1 MGDLVKSS
9 GPRIAVVGAG
19 MGGLAAAIRLAAA
32 GCRVTLIDAAEKPGG
47 KLRTVQSE
55 AGPVDAGPTVLT
67 MRHQFDAL
75 FALAGER
82 MEDHVTPVAEPLLA
96 RHWWLDG
103 SSLDLFADR
112 DRSAEAVEGFAGARE
127 ALAFRRF
134 SERAARLF
142 KGFEAAMIESA
153 RPTLPGLTSTV
164 LGQPSLIR
172 DMAPL
177 SSLAGGLARQFRDPR
192 LRQLFGRYATYV
204 GGHPALSPG
213 VLQLIWHAEASGV
226 WRIEGGLNRLAE
238 ALGGL
243 AERLGV
249 EMRLGTEATRIEMQ
263 AGRVSAVHFAH
274 IPRLVAD
281 GVVFNGD
288 PRALTRGLLGGAAA
302 GAVPESAVA
311 PRSLSARVWAF
322 AAETAGPD
330 LVHHNVFF
338 GRDARAE
345 FGPIREGLPPEDP
358 TLYVCAQDR
367 GAGSTP
373 PALERFEI
381 IENAAPSDAETPEE
395 KDQCRTRVFQRLT
408 EFGLSFTPR
417 PDVSRVTTPAMF
429 AHLFPASVGSLYGRS
444 PHGMMAAFK
453 RPTARTAVPGLYLA
467 GGGAHPGA
475 GIAMAALSGRH
486 AAEAIATDLALPLP
500 SRPTAMPGGM
510 STASRTM
517 GLRPSRSSPS

>member
-1 MGDLVKSS
+1 
-9 GPRIAVVGAG
+9 
-19 MGGLAAAIRLAAA
+19 MGGLAAAIRLAAG
-32 GCRVTLIDAAEKPGG
+32 GCHVTLIDAAERPGG
-47 KLRTVQSE
+47 KMRRVDSD

-67 MRHQFDAL
+67 MRHHFDAL
-75 FALAGER
+75 FALAGDR
-82 MEDHVTPVAEPLLA
+82 MEDHVSPIPEPLLA

-112 DRSAEAVEGFAGARE
+112 DRSVEAVARFAGARE
-127 ALAFRRF
+127 AIAFRRF

-142 KGFEAAMIESA
+142 EGFEGAMLESA
-153 RPTLPGLTSTV
+153 RPTLPGLTATV
-164 LGQPSLIR
+164 LRRPSLVR

-177 SSLAGGLARQFRDPR
+177 GSLAGALARQFRDPR

-204 GGHPALSPG
+204 GGMPAMSPG

-226 WRIEGGLNRLAE
+226 WRIEGGLHRLAE

-243 AERLGV
+243 VERLGV
-249 EMRLGTEATRIEMQ
+249 EMRMGTKATRIEMQ
-263 AGRVSAVHFAH
+263 SGRVSAVHCAGL
-274 IPRLVAD
+274 PRMVVD

-288 PRALTRGLLGGAAA
+288 PRALTEGLMGGSAKD
-302 GAVPESAVA
+302 AVPAHAVL

-322 AAETAGPD
+322 AARADGPD
-330 LVHHNVFF
+330 LVHHNIFF
-338 GRDARAE
+338 GRDPEAE
-345 FGPIREGLPPEDP
+345 FGPIRSDAPPADP

-367 GAGSTP
+367 GVGTVP
-373 PALERFEI
+373 PAIERFEI
-381 IENAAPSDAETPEE
+381 IENAAPGDTELPEE
-395 KDQCRTRVFQRLT
+395 KEECRTRVFHRLT
-408 EFGLSFTPR
+408 EFGLTFTPR
-417 PDVSRVTTPAMF
+417 PDVSRVTIPAMF
-429 AHLFPASVGSLYGRS
+429 DRMFPASVGSLYGRS
-444 PHGMMAAFK
+444 PHGMMAAFR
-453 RPTARTAVPGLYLA
+453 RPTARTEVPGLYLA

-500 SRPTAMPGGM
+500 SRPTATPGGM